1 MEQNKVTIEQ
11 NKVTIDL
18 DRYDELLT
26 AEHDLQLAKQILF
39 NENNTL
45 ALNKTHTV
53 FIIDENQVKLVFPCD
68 YNLHLIGLQK
78 KEGENV

>member
-1 MEQNKVTIEQ
+1 MEENKVL
-11 NKVTIDL
+11 IDL

-39 NENNTL
+39 NQNNHL
-45 ALNKTHTV
+45 YKSKNV
-53 FIIDENQVKLVFPCD
+53 IFNIDENQVKLVFSCD

>member
-1 MEQNKVTIEQ
+1 MEENKVL
-11 NKVTIDL
+11 IDL

-39 NENNTL
+39 NQNNHL
-45 ALNKTHTV
+45 YKSKNV
-53 FIIDENQVKLVFPCD
+53 IFNIDENQVKLVFPCD
-68 YNLHLIGLQK
+68 YNLHLVGLQK

>member
-1 MEQNKVTIEQ
+1 MEENKVL
-11 NKVTIDL
+11 IDL

-39 NENNTL
+39 NDCNRLSYDKKEVYFNVDT
-45 ALNKTHTV
+45 A
-53 FIIDENQVKLVFPCD
+53 QVKLAFPCD
-68 YNLHLIGLQK
+68 YNLHLIGLRK

>member
-1 MEQNKVTIEQ
+1 MEENKVL
-11 NKVTIDL
+11 IDL

-39 NENNTL
+39 NQNNHL
-45 ALNKTHTV
+45 YKSKNV
-53 FIIDENQVKLVFPCD
+53 IFNIDENQVKLVFPYD

>member
-1 MEQNKVTIEQ
+1 MEQNKVI
-11 NKVTIDL
+11 IDL

-39 NENNTL
+39 NQNNHL
-45 ALNKTHTV
+45 YKSKNV
-53 FIIDENQVKLVFPCD
+53 IFNIDENQVKLVFPCD

>member
-1 MEQNKVTIEQ
+1 MEQNNI
-11 NKVTIDL
+11 TIDL

-39 NENNTL
+39 NQNNHL
-45 ALNKTHTV
+45 YKSKNV
-53 FIIDENQVKLVFPCD
+53 IFNIDENQVKLVFPCD

>member
-1 MEQNKVTIEQ
+1 MEENKVL
-11 NKVTIDL
+11 IDL

-39 NENNTL
+39 NQNNHL
-45 ALNKTHTV
+45 YKSKNV
-53 FIIDENQVKLVFPCD
+53 IFNIDENQVKLVFLCD

-78 KEGENV
+78 EEEKNV

>member
-1 MEQNKVTIEQ
+1 MEENKVL
-11 NKVTIDL
+11 IDL

-26 AEHDLQLAKQILF
+26 AEYDLQLAKQILF
-39 NENNTL
+39 NQNNHL
-45 ALNKTHTV
+45 YKSKNV
-53 FIIDENQVKLVFPCD
+53 IFNIDENQVKLVFPYD